1 MTEPGAPR
9 SVPIETIRPSP
20 FQPRRHFA
28 EAELDGLAQSI
39 REKGI
44 VQPLLV
50 RPIEAAPDD
59 SGADFEL
66 VAGERRWRA
75 AQRAGLHRVPVIV
88 RPLGDLEALEIAL
101 VENLQREDL
110 SVLDEAEAYSRLM
123 RDFGRSQAQL
133 AETVGK
139 SRSHVANTVRL
150 LSLPVPVRQQ
160 LDEGG
165 LTAGHAR
172 ALLAAPTLAPKKRGG
187 ALTLHYTSLDQ
198 LDRVLKLLRRG

>member
-1 MTEPGAPR
+1 MSEGAGPRAKRPPLGRGLAALFGEGGAGVGGDLGAPR
-9 SVPIETIRPSP
+9 AVPIETIRPSP

-28 EAELDGLAQSI
+28 ESELDGLAQSI

-50 RPIEAAPDD
+50 RPIEDAADN

-88 RPLGDLEALEIAL
+88 RSFGDQEALEIAL

-110 SVLDEAEAYSRLM
+110 SALEEAEA
-123 RDFGRSQAQL
+123 
-133 AETVGK
+133 
-139 SRSHVANTVRL
+139 
-150 LSLPVPVRQQ
+150 
-160 LDEGG
+160 
-165 LTAGHAR
+165 
-172 ALLAAPTLAPKKRGG
+172 
-187 ALTLHYTSLDQ
+187 
-198 LDRVLKLLRRG
+198 